1 MVVYKDEKTWTVQC
15 RIKNRDGTTKQ
26 HKKRGF
32 LTKKEAKEYESKIT
46 SKVPK
51 CHMKSS
57 EFYEIYLLDKKNEL
71 KYRTIL
77 TKRQMIETHILPY
90 FGELPLDEITAED
103 IQYWQNQMYE
113 KNYEP
118 TYLRSI
124 ANQLSGMMNHA
135 CNIYGMQTSPY
146 RKIRKMGKAD
156 ANRIDFWTFDEYQ
169 RFIQEMKDDPVY
181 FPLFETLYYTGM
193 REGELLA
200 LSKDMID
207 FDNNVIHIR
216 KTFFRRYKVDHITE
230 PKTENSIRDIVIPQF
245 LADELKEY
253 ISHCYRFADDER
265 IFKMTAEAVQHKMKN
280 AIKRLGL
287 KMIRVHSLRHS
298 HVAFLINRG
307 VQPLEIKERLGHR
320 DIKVTLN
327 TYGHL
332 YPNAQKKVA
341 DLLDMEYK
349 KTPTNTND

>member
-51 CHMKSS
+51 CHMKLS

-90 FGELPLDEITAED
+90 FGEMLLDEITAED

-200 LSKDMID
+200 LSLSD
-207 FDNNVIHIR
+207 FDMSGNRLHINKTYNRIQKRDVID
-216 KTFFRRYKVDHITE
+216 T
-230 PKTENSIRDIVIPQF
+230 PKTENSVRTIDIPNF
-245 LADELKEY
+245 LKE
-253 ISHCYRFADDER
+253 E
-265 IFKMTAEAVQHKMKN
+265 VQEYVKKRYGFPEN
-280 AIKRLGL
+280 QRLFPIVARTLQKRLKRYEKQSGV
-287 KMIRVHSLRHS
+287 KPIRVHDIRHS
-298 HVAFLINRG
+298 HV
-307 VQPLEIKERLGHR
+307 
-320 DIKVTLN
+320 
-327 TYGHL
+327 
-332 YPNAQKKVA
+332 
-341 DLLDMEYK
+341 
-349 KTPTNTND
+349 

>member
-1 MVVYKDEKTWTVQC
+1 MAIYKDDKTWTVQC

-46 SKVPK
+46 SKISK
-51 CHMKSS
+51 CHMKLS
-57 EFYEIYLLDKKNEL
+57 EFYEIYLTDKKNEL

-90 FGELPLDEITAED
+90 FGELPLDEITAQD
-103 IQYWQNQMYE
+103 IQNWQNEMYE
-113 KNYEP
+113 KDYEP

-124 ANQLSGMMNHA
+124 ANQLSGMLNHA
-135 CNIYGMQTSPY
+135 CNIYEMPTSPY
-146 RKIRKMGKAD
+146 RKVKKMGKSD
-156 ANRIDFWTFDEYQ
+156 ANRIDFWTFEEYQ
-169 RFIQEMKDDPVY
+169 RFIRAMKDDPVY

-207 FDNNVIHIR
+207 LANNVIHIR
-216 KTFFRRYKVDHITE
+216 KTFYRRYKVDHITE

-253 ISHCYRFADDER
+253 LSHCYE
-265 IFKMTAEAVQHKMKN
+265 
-280 AIKRLGL
+280 
-287 KMIRVHSLRHS
+287 
-298 HVAFLINRG
+298 
-307 VQPLEIKERLGHR
+307 LEDGE
-320 DIKVTLN
+320 
-327 TYGHL
+327 
-332 YPNAQKKVA
+332 
-341 DLLDMEYK
+341 
-349 KTPTNTND
+349 

>member
-51 CHMKSS
+51 CHMKLS

-90 FGELPLDEITAED
+90 FGEMLLDEITAED

-200 LSKDMID
+200 LSLSD
-207 FDNNVIHIR
+207 FDMSGNRLHINKTYNRIQKRDVID
-216 KTFFRRYKVDHITE
+216 T
-230 PKTENSIRDIVIPQF
+230 PKTENSVRTIDIPNF
-245 LADELKEY
+245 LKEEIQEY
-253 ISHCYRFADDER
+253 
-265 IFKMTAEAVQHKMKN
+265 MK
-280 AIKRLGL
+280 KRYG
-287 KMIRVHSLRHS
+287 
-298 HVAFLINRG
+298 FPDN
-307 VQPLEIKERLGHR
+307 QRL
-320 DIKVTLN
+320 
-327 TYGHL
+327 
-332 YPNAQKKVA
+332 PNVWI
-341 DLLDMEYK
+341 L
-349 KTPTNTND
+349 

>member
-51 CHMKSS
+51 CHMKLS

-90 FGELPLDEITAED
+90 FGEMLLDEITAED

-156 ANRIDFWTFDEYQ
+156 ANPAR
-169 RFIQEMKDDPVY
+169 
-181 FPLFETLYYTGM
+181 
-193 REGELLA
+193 
-200 LSKDMID
+200 S
-207 FDNNVIHIR
+207 
-216 KTFFRRYKVDHITE
+216 
-230 PKTENSIRDIVIPQF
+230 
-245 LADELKEY
+245 
-253 ISHCYRFADDER
+253 
-265 IFKMTAEAVQHKMKN
+265 
-280 AIKRLGL
+280 
-287 KMIRVHSLRHS
+287 
-298 HVAFLINRG
+298 
-307 VQPLEIKERLGHR
+307 
-320 DIKVTLN
+320 
-327 TYGHL
+327 
-332 YPNAQKKVA
+332 
-341 DLLDMEYK
+341 
-349 KTPTNTND
+349 